1 MSARAVGLQGD
12 LLRGA
17 DSVNL
22 TGVPA
27 CLGTAGTSESLR
39 LTPLYTRKSLQMA
52 ADRRSRMTV
61 PPSSLGVPDGLVTD
75 RTLLRLNSSEVFYHI
90 TTDDT
95 RNNRKGE
102 LLTFSSVAS
111 GVGGGMHAFIHG
123 KGPLFGYARANTSA
137 TAIQPSTNIKVQAV
151 LSFSAVIDICH
162 PCTREFRYETERGE
176 AK

>member
-1 MSARAVGLQGD
+1 
-12 LLRGA
+12 
-17 DSVNL
+17 
-22 TGVPA
+22 
-27 CLGTAGTSESLR
+27 
-39 LTPLYTRKSLQMA
+39 
-52 ADRRSRMTV
+52 MTV

-176 AK
+176 A